1 MTITLYFQGFSFSI
15 MACDNNY
22 YVCKQTPNTILDEK
36 CVEKEFDFS
45 LAHSSETS
53 YYTTH
58 FQRCKNYFYMKNLIP
73 IGKSRQYLWFM
84 LLYDSFMY
92 FKFTSWV
99 ANRLGNTSSGNAY
112 Y

>member
-73 IGKSRQYLWFM
+73 INLTNIYGSCFYMIHSCMSNLH
-84 LLYDSFMY
+84 
-92 FKFTSWV
+92 
-99 ANRLGNTSSGNAY
+99 LG
-112 Y
+112 